1 MRIRCYMLSLMAALI
16 TSQAQASNAI
26 KSFAIESV
34 RGDEIKMMDYA
45 DQWVVINFW
54 ATWCKPCRKEL
65 PDLQALHDSRNDTT
79 VIGLA
84 FEDQPVQAV
93 IEFLDEFNVSY
104 PVAIVDV
111 FEPPELFGYPE
122 VMPTSVLIS
131 PEGEIAKT
139 WYGEKD
145 KNGTL
150 TVALIDQFIQSAE
163 AAE

>member
-1 MRIRCYMLSLMAALI
+1 MRHFRVILLGLASLFASI
-16 TSQAQASNAI
+16 AQAS
-26 KSFAIESV
+26 
-34 RGDEIKMMDYA
+34 DEIRSFTIGAVNGDDISMAAYA

-65 PDLQALHDSRNDTT
+65 PDLQALHDERDDTT

-84 FEDQPVQAV
+84 FEDQPVAAV
-93 IEFLDEFNVSY
+93 IDFLDQFKVTY

-131 PEGEIAKT
+131 PAGEIART

-150 TVALIDQFIQSAE
+150 TVELIDQFIQSASS
-163 AAE
+163 AD